1 MGKIAA
7 HRFPGRNA
15 QRRVAR
21 RFAVAALMM
30 LCASLAHGQATY
42 PAKPI
47 RLVLV
52 VAAGGSADSVGRIVA
67 ERLAPA
73 LGQPV
78 LVENRGGA
86 GGNIASQLVAK
97 AAPDGYTLLL
107 TANNHNVNPR
117 IYKDAGYDP
126 RRDFMPVVQ
135 LSEGPSVL
143 VTQPTS
149 QFTTLGQLVEAARA
163 QPRKIAYGSAGF
175 GQPVH
180 IATELFMAASRIQL
194 VHVPYKGAGPA
205 LQDAL
210 GGQIPLVMSSL
221 AGAMPHI
228 LAGKL
233 RALAIN
239 GDTRWPALPDVAT
252 MAELGYPA
260 ATHWLWLG
268 IVAPANTPAAIV
280 DRFNREVDLVLRDAA
295 IRDRLLALGTAPIG
309 GSPAAFAKKLDAD
322 FNAVEELVART
333 GMKAE

>member
-1 MGKIAA
+1 MRNIAPYCCA
-7 HRFPGRNA
+7 RQGARPRLAGRL
-15 QRRVAR
+15 
-21 RFAVAALMM
+21 AVSLLLT
-30 LCASLAHGQATY
+30 LCASFAHGQSGY

-47 RLVLV
+47 RLVLI

-67 ERLAPA
+67 DRLAPA

-126 RRDFMPVVQ
+126 RRDFVPVVQ

-149 QFTTLGQLVEAARA
+149 QFATFAQVVETARA

-175 GQPVH
+175 GSPVH

-194 VHVPYKGAGPA
+194 VHIPYKGAGPA

-239 GDTRWPALPDVAT
+239 GDTRWPALPEVPT

-280 DRFNREVDLVLRDAA
+280 ERFNREVDLILRDAA
-295 IRDRLLALGTAPIG
+295 IRDRLLALGTAPVG
-309 GSPAAFAKKLDAD
+309 GTPAAFAKKLEAD

>member
-1 MGKIAA
+1 MGNFAPHCCA
-7 HRFPGRNA
+7 SQGARPRLAGRLA
-15 QRRVAR
+15 ISLV
-21 RFAVAALMM
+21 MM
-30 LCASLAHGQATY
+30 LCAALAHGQSGY

-67 ERLAPA
+67 DRLAPA

-126 RRDFMPVVQ
+126 RRDFVPVVQ

-149 QFTTLGQLVEAARA
+149 PFATLAQVVEAARA

-180 IATELFMAASRIQL
+180 IATELFMAAARIQL

-210 GGQIPLVMSSL
+210 GGQVPLVMSSL

-239 GDTRWPALPDVAT
+239 GDARWAALPEVPT

-280 DRFNREVDLVLRDAA
+280 DRFNREVDLVLRDAV

-309 GSPAAFAKKLDAD
+309 GTPAAFAKKLEAD
-322 FNAVEELVART
+322 FNAVEELVSRT

>member
-1 MGKIAA
+1 MSRHFSPWYKLGSTGACGIKLLSGALFALACFGA
-7 HRFPGRNA
+7 HA
-15 QRRVAR
+15 QT
-21 RFAVAALMM
+21 
-30 LCASLAHGQATY
+30 GY

-52 VAAGGSADSVGRIVA
+52 VAAGGSADSIGRIVA
-67 ERLAPA
+67 ERVSPG

-86 GGNIASQLVAK
+86 GGNIASQIVAK
-97 AAPDGYTLLL
+97 TPPDGYTLLL

-126 RRDFMPVVQ
+126 RRDFVPVVQ

-143 VTQPTS
+143 VTKPGS
-149 QFTTLGQLVEAARA
+149 QFKTLAQVVEAARA
-163 QPRKIAYGSAGF
+163 QPKQIAYGSAGF

-180 IATELFMAASRIQL
+180 IAMELFMAAARVQL
-194 VHVPYKGAGPA
+194 AHVPYKGAGPA

-228 LAGKL
+228 AAGKL

-239 GDTRWPALPDVAT
+239 GDARWPGLTDVPT

-268 IVAPANTPAAIV
+268 IVAPTETPAPV
-280 DRFNREVDLVLRDAA
+280 VERLNREVNQVLADPAVRER
-295 IRDRLLALGTAPIG
+295 ILALGTAPIG
-309 GSPAAFAKKLDAD
+309 GTPAAFAKKLQAD
-322 FNAVEELVART
+322 YDAVEELVART